1 MNERKKNT
9 LIGLAIGAVMI
20 AFIVGL
26 NLWNFRTRM
35 EREAYD
41 SDTLYHNFRVAA
53 ETKYGGYGELPYL
66 ITKEEEPV
74 LVYFGYAA
82 YEEEGYYEIYVL
94 SGKYADDHL
103 WNGPV
108 AKGEVALREGSKT
121 IEVDAQNKE
130 KYQVT
135 ISVTEDGKSEIKIEQ
150 IS

>member
-1 MNERKKNT
+1 MLLMRRRGIMKF
-9 LIGLAIGAVMI
+9 M
-20 AFIVGL
+20 
-26 NLWNFRTRM
+26 
-35 EREAYD
+35 Y
-41 SDTLYHNFRVAA
+41 
-53 ETKYGGYGELPYL
+53 
-66 ITKEEEPV
+66 
-74 LVYFGYAA
+74 
-82 YEEEGYYEIYVL
+82 L

>member
-53 ETKYGGYGELPYL
+53 ETKYGGYGELPYV

-94 SGKYADDHL
+94 SGNMLTIICGTAL
-103 WNGPV
+103 WQREKLHCVRG
-108 AKGEVALREGSKT
+108 AKR
-121 IEVDAQNKE
+121 
-130 KYQVT
+130 
-135 ISVTEDGKSEIKIEQ
+135 
-150 IS
+150 

>member
-1 MNERKKNT
+1 MNYSE
-9 LIGLAIGAVMI
+9 LLQLAKGWGNSV
-20 AFIVGL
+20 
-26 NLWNFRTRM
+26 
-35 EREAYD
+35 YD
-41 SDTLYHNFRVAA
+41 RFNIWRLR
-53 ETKYGGYGELPYL
+53 YGELPYV

-121 IEVDAQNKE
+121 IEVDARNKE